1 MAINDSGE
9 DQVDYNYIAAVKED
23 GLVKDGV
30 KNVKKAIKSI
40 TKFPEDRKDEID
52 NLNVAINELGNK
64 SK

>member
-1 MAINDSGE
+1 MTINDGGE
-9 DQVDYNYIAAVKED
+9 DQVDYNIIAVKED
-23 GLVKDGV
+23 GVLKEGV